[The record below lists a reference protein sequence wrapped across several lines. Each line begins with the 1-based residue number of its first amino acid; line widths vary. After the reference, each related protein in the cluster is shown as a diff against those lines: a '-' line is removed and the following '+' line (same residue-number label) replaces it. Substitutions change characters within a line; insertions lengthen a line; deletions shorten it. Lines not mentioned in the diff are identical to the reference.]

1 MGNTVSAG
9 HTAMKLGFCGLGLMG
24 APMVRR
30 LLAAGHAVTV
40 WNRSPDKTTPLL
52 ALGAVAARTPAE
64 AATDMDGVLMCLFD
78 AKAVEAVVFGADGV
92 AQARGLPWLVDHSSI
107 DPAATRTLAQR
118 LHASCGADWI
128 DAPVS
133 GGITGAEAGTLAIMT
148 GGAATHLPQA
158 GAVMRAYAGNV
169 THMGAS
175 GAGQATKLCNQTIVA
190 TTISAIAEA
199 IGFAARNGIALDRL
213 APALAGGWA
222 DSKPLQVFAPRMI
235 EAQQQSI
242 GALSTMLKDIDTVMA
257 NAQQSGAPMPVTASV
272 QQMLRVA
279 AAMGL
284 AEAELSAV
292 ISVVQPERREAFLK
306 QVRH

>member
-1 MGNTVSAG
+1 
-9 HTAMKLGFCGLGLMG
+9 MKLGFCGLGLMG
-24 APMVRR
+24 APMVLR
-30 LLAAGHAVTV
+30 LLAAGHTVQV
-40 WNRSPDKTTPLL
+40 WNRSPDKIPPLQ
-52 ALGAVAARTPAE
+52 ALGAKVAATPQD
-64 AATDMDGVLMCLFD
+64 AATGVDGVLMCLFD
-78 AKAVEAVVFGADGV
+78 AKAVEAVVFGTDGV
-92 AQARGLPWLVDHSSI
+92 AQATGLHWLVDHSSI
-107 DPAATRTLAQR
+107 DPAATRTLAAR
-118 LHASCGADWI
+118 LHAQCGADWI

-133 GGITGAEAGTLAIMT
+133 GGVPGVEAGTLASMA
-148 GGAATHLPQA
+148 GGAATHLTQA
-158 GAVMRAYAGNV
+158 SDAMRAYAGNV

-199 IGFAARNGIALDRL
+199 IGFAARNGIDLHQL

-235 EAQQQSI
+235 EAQSASI

-257 NAQQSGAPMPVTASV
+257 NAQKSGAPMPVTASV
-272 QQMLRVA
+272 QQMLRIA

-292 ISVVQPERREAFLK
+292 ISVVLPERRDDFLQ
-306 QVRH
+306 QVGR